1 MTTRYTI
8 VTLGLGLVLTA
19 ATAQAQLPSASSNA
33 LGLGENFTAA
43 ARGYHAIAWNPALL
57 GLPGGPGTSLA
68 VAPFRLVT
76 GLDPITL
83 SDLKNYEGIVVPLAV
98 RDQWLA
104 AVRSEGAEEGTGGA
118 DITYLAAQIGS
129 FGLQVSSRLRAIAEL
144 SPGAVQ
150 LLLFGNA
157 DAEGNPQTID
167 LSGAQLNTFATS
179 TIAASYAIPLRS
191 ETGSM
196 AFGATLKYTV
206 GHLLVFGREQN
217 SEISSSP
224 LTLAVEFPLVS
235 TINEEETDLNNGAG
249 VGIDVGFAM
258 QRERL
263 TLSLTVQN
271 VFNSFKWKTDNL
283 LFRSGR
289 FRFDADSTVANLDE
303 QNFTAAPTSLR
314 ELVDDMRYQPTVAA
328 GGALQISDQLMV
340 SADVRSRL
348 GSGGAAEGLDD
359 GPDFHFGAGA
369 EYRVLPFLPLRA
381 GAALINGG
389 FQLGAGVGVALG
401 PINLSGSVL
410 RRNGELGSDIV
421 TMVTLVSTGR

>member
-1 MTTRYTI
+1 MTTRSPI
-8 VTLGLGLVLTA
+8 VTLVLSLLMTATA
-19 ATAQAQLPSASSNA
+19 AHAQLPSASSNA
-33 LGLGENFTAA
+33 LGMAENFTAA

-68 VAPFRLVT
+68 VAPLRLVT
-76 GLDPITL
+76 GLDPVTL
-83 SDLKNYEGIVVPLAV
+83 SDLKEYEGIVVPLTV
-98 RDQWLA
+98 RDRWLA
-104 AVRSEGAEEGTGGA
+104 AVRNEGAEAGTGGA
-118 DITYLAAQIGS
+118 DVTYIAAQIGS
-129 FGLQVSSRLRAIAEL
+129 VGIQVSSRLRAIAEL

-157 DAEGNPQTID
+157 DAGGNPQTID

-179 TIAASYAIPLRS
+179 TVAASYAIPLRS
-191 ETGSM
+191 QTGSM

-217 SEISSSP
+217 SEISSEP
-224 LTLAVEFPLVS
+224 LTFALEFPLVG
-235 TINEEETDLNNGAG
+235 TINEEGTNLNNGTG
-249 VGIDVGFAM
+249 LGIDVGFAM

-271 VFNSFKWKTDNL
+271 VFNSFKWNTDNL
-283 LFRSGR
+283 VFRPGI
-289 FRFDADSTVANLDE
+289 FRFDADSAATNLEE
-303 QNFTAAPTSLR
+303 QAFTAAPPSLR
-314 ELVDDMRYQPTVAA
+314 ELVDDMRYRPTVAA
-328 GGALQISDQLMV
+328 GGALQVSDKLMV
-340 SADVRSRL
+340 TADARSRL
-348 GSGGAAEGLDD
+348 GSGGIAESLDD
-359 GPDFHFGAGA
+359 GPDFQVGAGA

-389 FQLGAGVGVALG
+389 FQLGAGVGIALG

-421 TMVTLVSTGR
+421 TMVTLVSAGR